1 MTRQNPV
8 ASIYDRLAPIYDR
21 RWRSYG
27 DATLRAVLDALDCRG
42 DERILDVA
50 CGTGELEGRLL
61 ARWPAL
67 RIVAADLSSGM
78 LNQAVEKDNERHVFW
93 IHADVANLPLADNS
107 FDFVFCSSSFHYFRS
122 PTRSLREMY
131 RVLRPGGALVCM
143 DWCDDYL
150 TCKACSWWLRWTDSA
165 FYRTYASSPPGPSG
179 HGLPLPADYLLRQSR
194 VQNFVIKARHAQ
206 PGRGSSGQVL
216 TQPSHIAA

>member
-1 MTRQNPV
+1 VTDLMNPV
-8 ASIYDRLAPIYDR
+8 TPVYDRLAPIYDR

-27 DATLRAVLDALDCRG
+27 DATLRAVLDALDYRG

-50 CGTGELEGRLL
+50 CGTGELESRLL

-67 RIVAADLSSGM
+67 HIVATDLSSGM
-78 LNQAVEKDNERHVFW
+78 LNQAVEKDKKRHVFW

-122 PTRSLREMY
+122 PTRSLQEMY
-131 RVLRPGGALVCM
+131 RVLRPGGALVCV

-150 TCKACSWWLRWTDSA
+150 TCKACSWWLRWTDPA
-165 FYRTYASSPPGPSG
+165 FYRTYALRECHTLLEQTGFQVVRAKRFRISWLWGLMRFVCRRGPEQDSQDSG
-179 HGLPLPADYLLRQSR
+179 
-194 VQNFVIKARHAQ
+194 
-206 PGRGSSGQVL
+206 
-216 TQPSHIAA
+216 